1 MNYSRKWYKRRST
14 TTAGFL
20 RSVGPSLFY
29 DPFNMLGKGSY
40 GEVFEGEFTN
50 GTEKVRC
57 AVKRVKSAFIG
68 NDPVQW
74 ERVAN
79 EIEIM
84 INIDHENILKAYTH
98 EITEEYI
105 YIALEFCDNDLKK
118 ILDHIKVIGHEQE
131 AARIIKMILSGMT
144 ELDERQIV
152 HRDLKPANILFRGGA
167 DGILKI
173 CDFGCAKQMTDGQES
188 TSTKMIDGVG
198 SVAYAA
204 PEFKF
209 DKAGYTRKS
218 EMWSIGIML
227 FEMIFGH
234 HSMQM
239 VLKDVRTSEKKG
251 REFEL

>member
-1 MNYSRKWYKRRST
+1 
-14 TTAGFL
+14 
-20 RSVGPSLFY
+20 
-29 DPFNMLGKGSY
+29 
-40 GEVFEGEFTN
+40 
-50 GTEKVRC
+50 
-57 AVKRVKSAFIG
+57 
-68 NDPVQW
+68 
-74 ERVAN
+74 
-79 EIEIM
+79 
-84 INIDHENILKAYTH
+84 
-98 EITEEYI
+98 
-105 YIALEFCDNDLKK
+105 
-118 ILDHIKVIGHEQE
+118 
-131 AARIIKMILSGMT
+131 
-144 ELDERQIV
+144 
-152 HRDLKPANILFRGGA
+152 
-167 DGILKI
+167 
-173 CDFGCAKQMTDGQES
+173 MTDGQES